1 MRLRTRLFLSISAL
15 ITVALVGLLLGLVSV
30 MQMAGNQ
37 EQLINRSFA
46 TIDISLRMRQQLGDQ
61 MVNLMGKELDL
72 PALQTSQQKFLAALE
87 EGLNSTTDEQTRE
100 HFQQIAASYKVFL
113 DVVRQPA
120 SLRWSLLDDDDFSHS
135 LDVLRSSMVELQRHS
150 LAVVGEAE
158 DAARDRALLVA
169 GLLGLLGIA
178 VLLVGFITAQS
189 MARRFAEP
197 IDALAKAAEQV
208 SKEDFQVTLP
218 LSPVNEMSTLIR
230 RFGQMAEALR
240 VFKETNVEKL
250 LAEQQR
256 LKAVLDSIDDGLL
269 ILDRQGRIQHASP
282 VAQRQLSWEEQVPP
296 GQSLSQ
302 ALGRPDLDELA
313 QRVLRGE
320 TLLEAPE
327 DLAINA
333 DGEQRLLNWR
343 LVPVVLGEGRLLGG
357 VMVLRDVT
365 EERAFER
372 VRNEFVLRASHEL
385 RTPVTGMQMA
395 FGLLNERLHFDPESR
410 EGDLLKTVDEEMQ
423 RLVRLINDLLD
434 FSRYQSGVQALEREP
449 CDLEEMLT
457 ALRQRYQAHASEHGT
472 EIELELHPPLPRMN
486 LDRLQIERVL
496 DNLVGNAIR
505 HSPNGGRIR
514 LQARRHGERVLMSV
528 ADDGEGVPYSQ
539 QSRIFEP
546 FVQVGHRKGGAG
558 LGLALCKEIVQ
569 LHGGR
574 IGLYSRPGHGA
585 QFYMTLPV

>member
-15 ITVALVGLLLGLVSV
+15 ITVALVGVLLGLVSV
-30 MQMAGNQ
+30 MQMAGSQ
-37 EQLINRSFA
+37 ERLINQAFS
-46 TIDISLRMRQQLGDQ
+46 TIDISLRMRQHLGDQ
-61 MVNLMGKELDL
+61 MVNLMGKDLDS
-72 PALQTSQQKFLAALE
+72 PALQASQQKFLAALE
-87 EGLNSTTDEQTRE
+87 EGLSSTTDAQTRE
-100 HFQQIAASYKVFL
+100 HFQRIAASYQVFL
-113 DVVRQPA
+113 DVMRQPA
-120 SLRWSLLDDDDFSHS
+120 SLRWSLLDDDDFSHA
-135 LDVLRSSMVELQRHS
+135 LDILRTSMVELQRHS
-150 LAVVGEAE
+150 LSVVGDAE
-158 DAARDRALLVA
+158 GAARDRALLIA
-169 GLLGLLGIA
+169 SLLGLLGVA
-178 VLLVGFITAQS
+178 VLLIGFVTAQGI
-189 MARRFAEP
+189 ARRFGAP
-197 IDALAKAAEQV
+197 IDALAKAADQIGRG
-208 SKEDFQVTLP
+208 DFRVTLP
-218 LSPVNEMSTLIR
+218 LSPVNEVAALVR
-230 RFGQMAEALR
+230 RFGLMAEALR
-240 VFKETNVEKL
+240 QLKETNIEKL

-269 ILDRQGRIQHASP
+269 IVDRQGRIQHANP
-282 VAQRQLSWEEQVPP
+282 VAQRQLSWAEAPL
-296 GQSLSQ
+296 GQPLSQ

-320 TLLEAPE
+320 PLEDEPE
-327 DLAINA
+327 DLVIEA
-333 DGEQRLLNWR
+333 DGEQRLLSWR
-343 LVPVVLGEGRLLGG
+343 LTPVLLDEGRLLGG

-395 FGLLNERLHFDPESR
+395 FGLLNERLRFDSESR
-410 EGDLLKTVDEEMQ
+410 EADLQRTVDEEMQ

-449 CDLEEMLT
+449 CDLEELLAT
-457 ALRQRYQAHASEHGT
+457 LRQRYSAHADERGI
-472 EIELELHPPLPRMN
+472 EIELELHPPLPRVK

-496 DNLVGNAIR
+496 DNLVGNAMR
-505 HSPNGGRIR
+505 HSSEGGHIR
-514 LQARRHGERVLMSV
+514 LQARRHGERVLLSV

-539 QSRIFEP
+539 QARIFEP

-574 IGLYSRPGHGA
+574 IGLYSRPGQGA

>member
-1 MRLRTRLFLSISAL
+1 MRLRTQLFLSISAL

-37 EQLINRSFA
+37 ERLINQSFA

-61 MVNLMGKELDL
+61 MVNLMGKDLDL
-72 PALQTSQQKFLAALE
+72 PALQTSQQKFLVALE

-100 HFQQIAASYKVFL
+100 HFQRIAASYKVFL

-135 LDVLRSSMVELQRHS
+135 LDVLRTSMVELQRHS
-150 LAVVGEAE
+150 LSVVGDAE
-158 DAARDRALLVA
+158 GAARDRALLVA
-169 GLLGLLGIA
+169 SLLGLLGVA
-178 VLLVGFITAQS
+178 VLLVGFITAQG

-197 IDALAKAAEQV
+197 IDALAKAADQV
-208 SKEDFQVTLP
+208 GKGDFQVTLP

-240 VFKETNVEKL
+240 MFKETNVEKL

-282 VAQRQLSWEEQVPP
+282 VAQRQLSWEEEVPP

-302 ALGRPDLDELA
+302 ALGRPELDELA

-343 LVPVVLGEGRLLGG
+343 LVPVVLGEERLLGG

-449 CDLEEMLT
+449 CDLEQLLT
-457 ALRQRYQAHASEHGT
+457 TLRQRYQAHAGEHGI
-472 EIELELHPPLPRMN
+472 EIDLELHPPLPRMN

-505 HSPNGGRIR
+505 HSPNGGHIR

>member
-15 ITVALVGLLLGLVSV
+15 ITVALVGVLLGLVSV
-30 MQMAGNQ
+30 MQMAGSQ
-37 EQLINRSFA
+37 ERLINQAFS
-46 TIDISLRMRQQLGDQ
+46 TIDISLRMRQHLGDQ
-61 MVNLMGKELDL
+61 MVNLMGKDLDS
-72 PALQTSQQKFLAALE
+72 PALQASQQKFLAALE
-87 EGLNSTTDEQTRE
+87 EGLNSTTDAQTRE
-100 HFQQIAASYKVFL
+100 HFQRIAASYQVFL
-113 DVVRQPA
+113 DVMRQPA
-120 SLRWSLLDDDDFSHS
+120 SLRWSLLDDDDFSHA
-135 LDVLRSSMVELQRHS
+135 LDILRTSMVELQRHS
-150 LAVVGEAE
+150 LSVVGDAE
-158 DAARDRALLVA
+158 SAARDRALLIA
-169 GLLGLLGIA
+169 SLLGLLGVA
-178 VLLVGFITAQS
+178 VLLIGFVTAQGI
-189 MARRFAEP
+189 ARRFGAP
-197 IDALAKAAEQV
+197 IDALAKAADQIGRG
-208 SKEDFQVTLP
+208 DFRVTLP
-218 LSPVNEMSTLIR
+218 LSPVNEMAALIR
-230 RFGQMAEALR
+230 RFGLMAEALR
-240 VFKETNVEKL
+240 LLKETNIEKL

-269 ILDRQGRIQHASP
+269 IVDRQGRIQHANP
-282 VAQRQLSWEEQVPP
+282 VAQRQLSWAEAPLGRP
-296 GQSLSQ
+296 LSQ

-320 TLLEAPE
+320 TLEDEPE
-327 DLAINA
+327 DLVIEA
-333 DGEQRLLNWR
+333 DGEQRLLSWR
-343 LVPVVLGEGRLLGG
+343 LTPVLLDEGRLLGG

-395 FGLLNERLHFDPESR
+395 FGLLNERLRFDPESR
-410 EGDLLKTVDEEMQ
+410 EADLQRTVDEEMQ

-449 CDLEEMLT
+449 CDLEELLAT
-457 ALRQRYQAHASEHGT
+457 LRQRYSAHAGERGI
-472 EIELELHPPLPRMN
+472 EIELELHPPLPRVK

-496 DNLVGNAIR
+496 DNLVGNAMR
-505 HSPNGGRIR
+505 HSSEGGHIR
-514 LQARRHGERVLMSV
+514 LQARRHGERVLLSV

-539 QSRIFEP
+539 QARIFEP

-574 IGLYSRPGHGA
+574 IGLSSRPGQGA

>member
-1 MRLRTRLFLSISAL
+1 MQLRTRLFLSISAL

-30 MQMAGNQ
+30 MQMAGSQERVINQ
-37 EQLINRSFA
+37 AFA
-46 TIDISLRMRQQLGDQ
+46 TIDISLRMRQHLGDQ
-61 MVNLMGKELDL
+61 MVNLMGKDLDL
-72 PALQTSQQKFLAALE
+72 PALQDSQQKFLAALE

-100 HFQQIAASYKVFL
+100 HFQRIAASYKVFL
-113 DVVRQPA
+113 DVVQQPA
-120 SLRWSLLDDDDFSHS
+120 SLRWSLLDDNDFSHS
-135 LDVLRSSMVELQRHS
+135 LDILRTSMVELQRHS
-150 LAVVGEAE
+150 LTMVGNAE
-158 DAARDRALLVA
+158 GSARSRALLVA
-169 GLLGLLGIA
+169 SLLGVLGLA
-178 VLLVGFITAQS
+178 VLVVGFITAQS

-197 IDALAKAAEQV
+197 IDALAKAADQV
-208 SKEDFQVTLP
+208 GKGDFRVTLP
-218 LSPVNEMSTLIR
+218 LSPVNEVSTLIR
-230 RFGQMAEALR
+230 RFGVMADALR
-240 VFKETNVEKL
+240 MFKETNVDNL

-256 LKAVLDSIDDGLL
+256 LNAVLNSIDDGLL
-269 ILDRQGRIQHASP
+269 ILDRQGRIQHANP
-282 VAQRQLSWEEQVPP
+282 VAQRQLSWDEVTP

-302 ALGRPDLDELA
+302 ALGRPEMDELA

-320 TLLEAPE
+320 TLDEAPE
-327 DLAINA
+327 DLEINA

-343 LVPVVLGEGRLLGG
+343 LVPVVLDEERLQGG

-395 FGLLNERLHFDPESR
+395 FGLLNERLHFDPDGR
-410 EGDLLKTVDEEMQ
+410 EADLLKTVDEEMQ

-434 FSRYQSGVQALEREP
+434 FSRYQSGVQVLERVS
-449 CDLEEMLT
+449 CDIQELLA
-457 ALRQRYQAHASEHGT
+457 ALRQRFEPHASEHGI
-472 EIELELHPPLPRMN
+472 EIELDLHPPLPQMN

-505 HSPNGGRIR
+505 HSPNGGHIR
-514 LQARRHGERVLMSV
+514 LQARRHGERVLVSV

-546 FVQVGHRKGGAG
+546 FVQVGHRMGGAG

>member
-15 ITVALVGLLLGLVSV
+15 ITVALLGLLLGLVSV
-30 MQMAGNQ
+30 MQMASSQ
-37 EQLINRSFA
+37 ERLINQSFA

-61 MVNLMGKELDL
+61 MVNLMGRDLDL
-72 PALQTSQQKFLAALE
+72 PALQASQQKFLAALD
-87 EGLNSTTDEQTRE
+87 EGLHSTTDEQTLA
-100 HFQQIAASYKVFL
+100 HFQRIAASYKIFL
-113 DVVRQPA
+113 DVVRQPV

-135 LDVLRSSMVELQRHS
+135 LDILRTSMVELQRHS
-150 LAVVGEAE
+150 LSVVGDAE
-158 DAARDRALLVA
+158 GAARNRALLVA
-169 GLLGLLGIA
+169 SLLGLLGIA
-178 VLLVGFITAQS
+178 VLAVGLITAQG

-197 IDALAKAAEQV
+197 IDALAKAADQV
-208 SKEDFQVTLP
+208 GRGDFKVTLP

-230 RFGQMAEALR
+230 RFGLMAEALR
-240 VFKETNVEKL
+240 MFKETNVEKL

-269 ILDRQGRIQHASP
+269 ILDRQGRIQHANP
-282 VAQRQLSWEEQVPP
+282 VAQRQLSWEEVVP
-296 GQSLSQ
+296 GQLLSQ
-302 ALGRPDLDELA
+302 ALGRPELDELA

-320 TLLEAPE
+320 TLDEAPE
-327 DLAINA
+327 DLEVNA

-343 LVPVVLGEGRLLGG
+343 LVPVALDAERLQGG

-395 FGLLNERLHFDPESR
+395 FGLLNERLNFDPEGR
-410 EGDLLKTVDEEMQ
+410 EADLLKTVDEEMQ

-434 FSRYQSGVQALEREP
+434 FSRYQSGVQVLEREP
-449 CDLEEMLT
+449 CDLEELLV
-457 ALRQRYQAHASEHGT
+457 ALRQRYEPQASEHGI
-472 EIELELHPPLPRMN
+472 EIELELHPPLPRMS

-505 HSPNGGRIR
+505 HSPNGGHIR
-514 LQARRHGERVLMSV
+514 LQARRHGERVLLSV

-558 LGLALCKEIVQ
+558 LGLAMCKEIVQ

-585 QFYMTLPV
+585 QFYMTLPM

>member
-30 MQMAGNQ
+30 MQMAGSQ
-37 EQLINRSFA
+37 ERLINQSFA
-46 TIDISLRMRQQLGDQ
+46 TIDISLRMRQHLGDQ
-61 MVNLMGKELDL
+61 MVNLMGKDLDL

-100 HFQQIAASYKVFL
+100 HFQRIAESYKVFL
-113 DVVRQPA
+113 DVVQQPA
-120 SLRWSLLDDDDFSHS
+120 SLRWSLLDDNDFSHS
-135 LDVLRSSMVELQRHS
+135 LDILRTSMVELQRHS
-150 LAVVGEAE
+150 LTMVGKAE
-158 DAARDRALLVA
+158 GAARSRALLVA
-169 GLLGLLGIA
+169 SLLGVLGLA
-178 VLLVGFITAQS
+178 VLVVGFITAQS

-197 IDALAKAAEQV
+197 IDALAKAADQV
-208 SKEDFQVTLP
+208 GKGDFRVTLP
-218 LSPVNEMSTLIR
+218 LSPVNEVSTLIR
-230 RFGQMAEALR
+230 RFGVMADALR
-240 VFKETNVEKL
+240 MFKETNVDNL

-256 LKAVLDSIDDGLL
+256 LNAVLNSIDDGLL
-269 ILDRQGRIQHASP
+269 ILDRMGRIQHANP
-282 VAQRQLSWEEQVPP
+282 VAQRQLSWEEFTP
-296 GQSLSQ
+296 GQSLSR
-302 ALGRPDLDELA
+302 ALGRPEMDELA

-320 TLLEAPE
+320 TLDEAPE
-327 DLAINA
+327 DLEINA
-333 DGEQRLLNWR
+333 DGEQRLLSWR
-343 LVPVVLGEGRLLGG
+343 LVPVALDEERLQGG

-395 FGLLNERLHFDPESR
+395 FGLLNERLHFDPDGR
-410 EGDLLKTVDEEMQ
+410 EADLLKTVDEEMQ

-434 FSRYQSGVQALEREP
+434 FSRYQSGVQVLERVS
-449 CDLEEMLT
+449 CDIQELLA
-457 ALRQRYQAHASEHGT
+457 ALRQRFEPQASEHGI
-472 EIELELHPPLPRMN
+472 EIELDLHAPLPRMN

-505 HSPNGGRIR
+505 HSPNGGHIR
-514 LQARRHGERVLMSV
+514 LQARRHGERVLVSV

-546 FVQVGHRKGGAG
+546 FVQVGHRMGGAG

>member
-15 ITVALVGLLLGLVSV
+15 ITVALLGLLLGLVSV
-30 MQMAGNQ
+30 MQMASSQ
-37 EQLINRSFA
+37 ERLINQSFA

-61 MVNLMGKELDL
+61 MVNLMGRDLDL
-72 PALQTSQQKFLAALE
+72 PALQASQQKFLAALD
-87 EGLNSTTDEQTRE
+87 EGLHSTTDEQTLA
-100 HFQQIAASYKVFL
+100 HFQRIAASYKIFL
-113 DVVRQPA
+113 DVVRQPV

-135 LDVLRSSMVELQRHS
+135 LDILRTSMVELQRHS
-150 LAVVGEAE
+150 LSVVGDAE
-158 DAARDRALLVA
+158 GAARNRALLVA
-169 GLLGLLGIA
+169 SLLGLLGIA
-178 VLLVGFITAQS
+178 VLAVGLITAHG

-197 IDALAKAAEQV
+197 IDALAKAADQV
-208 SKEDFQVTLP
+208 GRGDFKVTLP

-230 RFGQMAEALR
+230 RFGLMAEALR
-240 VFKETNVEKL
+240 MFKETNVEKL

-269 ILDRQGRIQHASP
+269 ILDRQGRIQHANP
-282 VAQRQLSWEEQVPP
+282 VAQRQLSWEEVVP
-296 GQSLSQ
+296 GQLLSQ
-302 ALGRPDLDELA
+302 ALGRPELDELA

-320 TLLEAPE
+320 TLDEAPE
-327 DLAINA
+327 DLEVNA

-343 LVPVVLGEGRLLGG
+343 LVPVALDAERLQGG

-395 FGLLNERLHFDPESR
+395 FGLLNERLNFDPEGR
-410 EGDLLKTVDEEMQ
+410 EADLLKTVDEEMQ

-434 FSRYQSGVQALEREP
+434 FSRYQSGVQVLEREP
-449 CDLEEMLT
+449 CDLEELLV
-457 ALRQRYQAHASEHGT
+457 ALRQRYEPQASEHGI
-472 EIELELHPPLPRMN
+472 EIELELHPPLPRMS

-505 HSPNGGRIR
+505 HSPNGGHIR
-514 LQARRHGERVLMSV
+514 LQARRHGERVLLSV

-558 LGLALCKEIVQ
+558 LGLAMCKEIVQ

-585 QFYMTLPV
+585 QFYMTLPM

>member
-15 ITVALVGLLLGLVSV
+15 ITVALLGLLLGLVSV
-30 MQMAGNQ
+30 MQMASSQ
-37 EQLINRSFA
+37 ERLINQSFA

-61 MVNLMGKELDL
+61 MVNLMGRDLDL
-72 PALQTSQQKFLAALE
+72 PALQASQQKFLAALD
-87 EGLNSTTDEQTRE
+87 EGLHSTTDEQTLA
-100 HFQQIAASYKVFL
+100 HFQRIAASYKIFL
-113 DVVRQPA
+113 DVVRQPV

-135 LDVLRSSMVELQRHS
+135 LDILRTSMVELQRHS
-150 LAVVGEAE
+150 LSVVGDAE
-158 DAARDRALLVA
+158 GAARNRALLVA
-169 GLLGLLGIA
+169 SLLGLLGIA
-178 VLLVGFITAQS
+178 VLAVGLITAHG

-197 IDALAKAAEQV
+197 IDALAKAADQV
-208 SKEDFQVTLP
+208 GRGDFKVTLP

-230 RFGQMAEALR
+230 RFGLMAEALR
-240 VFKETNVEKL
+240 MFKETNVEKL

-269 ILDRQGRIQHASP
+269 ILDRQGRIQHANP
-282 VAQRQLSWEEQVPP
+282 VAQRQLSWEEVVP
-296 GQSLSQ
+296 GQLLSQ
-302 ALGRPDLDELA
+302 ALGRPELDELA

-320 TLLEAPE
+320 TLDEAPE
-327 DLAINA
+327 DLEVNA

-343 LVPVVLGEGRLLGG
+343 LVPVALDAERLQGG

-395 FGLLNERLHFDPESR
+395 FGLLNERLNFDPEGR
-410 EGDLLKTVDEEMQ
+410 EADLLKTVDEEMQ

-434 FSRYQSGVQALEREP
+434 FSRYQSGVQVLEREP
-449 CDLEEMLT
+449 CDLEELLV
-457 ALRQRYQAHASEHGT
+457 ALRQRYEPQASEHGI
-472 EIELELHPPLPRMN
+472 EIELELYPPLPRMS

-505 HSPNGGRIR
+505 HSPNGGHIR
-514 LQARRHGERVLMSV
+514 LQARRHGERVLLSV

-558 LGLALCKEIVQ
+558 LGLAMCKEIVQ

-585 QFYMTLPV
+585 QFYMTLPM

>member
-30 MQMAGNQ
+30 MQMAGSQERVINQ
-37 EQLINRSFA
+37 AFA
-46 TIDISLRMRQQLGDQ
+46 TIDISLRMRQHLGDQ
-61 MVNLMGKELDL
+61 MVNLMGKDLDL
-72 PALQTSQQKFLAALE
+72 PALQASQQKFLAALE

-100 HFQQIAASYKVFL
+100 HFQRIAASYKVFL
-113 DVVRQPA
+113 DVVQQPA
-120 SLRWSLLDDDDFSHS
+120 SLRWSLLDDNDFSHS
-135 LDVLRSSMVELQRHS
+135 LDILRTSMVELQRHS
-150 LAVVGEAE
+150 LTTVGEAE
-158 DAARDRALLVA
+158 GAARSRALLVA
-169 GLLGLLGIA
+169 SLLGVLGLA
-178 VLLVGFITAQS
+178 VLVVGFITAQS

-197 IDALAKAAEQV
+197 IDALARAADQV
-208 SKEDFQVTLP
+208 GKGDFRVTLP
-218 LSPVNEMSTLIR
+218 LSPVNEVSTLIR
-230 RFGQMAEALR
+230 RFGVMADALR
-240 VFKETNVEKL
+240 MFKETNVDNL

-256 LKAVLDSIDDGLL
+256 LNAVLNSIDDGLL
-269 ILDRQGRIQHASP
+269 ILDRMGRIQHANP
-282 VAQRQLSWEEQVPP
+282 VAQRQLSWDEVTP

-302 ALGRPDLDELA
+302 ALGRPEMDELA

-320 TLLEAPE
+320 TLDEAPE
-327 DLAINA
+327 DLEINA
-333 DGEQRLLNWR
+333 DGEQRLLSWR
-343 LVPVVLGEGRLLGG
+343 LVPVVLDEERLQGG

-395 FGLLNERLHFDPESR
+395 FGLLNERLHFDPDGR
-410 EGDLLKTVDEEMQ
+410 EADLLKTVDEEMQ

-434 FSRYQSGVQALEREP
+434 FSRYQSGVQVLERVS
-449 CDLEEMLT
+449 CDIQELLA
-457 ALRQRYQAHASEHGT
+457 ALRQRFEPQASEHGI
-472 EIELELHPPLPRMN
+472 EIELDLHPPLPRMN

-496 DNLVGNAIR
+496 DNLVGNALR
-505 HSPNGGRIR
+505 HSPNGGHIR
-514 LQARRHGERVLMSV
+514 LQARRHGERVLVSV

-546 FVQVGHRKGGAG
+546 FVQVGHRMGGAG

>member
-15 ITVALVGLLLGLVSV
+15 ITVALVGVLLGLVSV
-30 MQMAGNQ
+30 MQMAGSQ
-37 EQLINRSFA
+37 ERLINQAFS
-46 TIDISLRMRQQLGDQ
+46 TIDISLRMRQHLGDQ
-61 MVNLMGKELDL
+61 MVNLMGKDLDS
-72 PALQTSQQKFLAALE
+72 PALQASQQKFLAALE
-87 EGLNSTTDEQTRE
+87 EGLSSTTDAQTRE
-100 HFQQIAASYKVFL
+100 HFQRIAASYQVFL
-113 DVVRQPA
+113 DVMRQPA
-120 SLRWSLLDDDDFSHS
+120 SLRWSLLDDDDFSHA
-135 LDVLRSSMVELQRHS
+135 LDILRTSMVELQRHS
-150 LAVVGEAE
+150 LSVVGDAE
-158 DAARDRALLVA
+158 GAARDRALLIA
-169 GLLGLLGIA
+169 SLLGLLGVA
-178 VLLVGFITAQS
+178 VLLIGFVTAQGI
-189 MARRFAEP
+189 ARRFGAP
-197 IDALAKAAEQV
+197 IDALAKAADQIGRG
-208 SKEDFQVTLP
+208 DFRVTLP
-218 LSPVNEMSTLIR
+218 LSPVNEVAALVR
-230 RFGQMAEALR
+230 RFGLMAEALR
-240 VFKETNVEKL
+240 QFKETNIEKL

-269 ILDRQGRIQHASP
+269 IVDRQGRIQHANP
-282 VAQRQLSWEEQVPP
+282 VAQRQLSWAEAPL
-296 GQSLSQ
+296 GQTLSQ

-320 TLLEAPE
+320 PLEDEPE
-327 DLAINA
+327 DLVIEA
-333 DGEQRLLNWR
+333 DGEQRLLSWR
-343 LVPVVLGEGRLLGG
+343 LTPVLLDEGRLLGG

-395 FGLLNERLHFDPESR
+395 FGLLNERLRFDSESR
-410 EGDLLKTVDEEMQ
+410 EADLQRTVDEEMQ

-449 CDLEEMLT
+449 CDLEELLAT
-457 ALRQRYQAHASEHGT
+457 LRQRYSAHADERGI
-472 EIELELHPPLPRMN
+472 EIELELHPPLPRVK

-496 DNLVGNAIR
+496 DNLVGNAMR
-505 HSPNGGRIR
+505 HSSEGGHIR
-514 LQARRHGERVLMSV
+514 LQARRHGERVLLSV

-539 QSRIFEP
+539 QARIFEP

-574 IGLYSRPGHGA
+574 IGLYSRPGQGA

>member
-15 ITVALVGLLLGLVSV
+15 ITVALLGLLLGLVSV
-30 MQMAGNQ
+30 MQMASSQ
-37 EQLINRSFA
+37 ERLINQSFA

-61 MVNLMGKELDL
+61 MVNLMGRDLDL
-72 PALQTSQQKFLAALE
+72 PALQASQQKFLAALD
-87 EGLNSTTDEQTRE
+87 EGLHSTTDEQTLA
-100 HFQQIAASYKVFL
+100 HFQRIAASYKIFL
-113 DVVRQPA
+113 DVVRQPV

-135 LDVLRSSMVELQRHS
+135 LDILRTSMVELQRHS
-150 LAVVGEAE
+150 LSVVGDAE
-158 DAARDRALLVA
+158 GAARNRALLVA
-169 GLLGLLGIA
+169 SLLGLLGIA
-178 VLLVGFITAQS
+178 VLAVGLITAQG

-197 IDALAKAAEQV
+197 IDALAKAADQV
-208 SKEDFQVTLP
+208 GRGDFKVTLP

-230 RFGQMAEALR
+230 RFGLMAEALR
-240 VFKETNVEKL
+240 MFKETNVEKL

-269 ILDRQGRIQHASP
+269 ILDRQGRIQHANP
-282 VAQRQLSWEEQVPP
+282 VAQRQLSWEEVVP
-296 GQSLSQ
+296 GQLLSQ
-302 ALGRPDLDELA
+302 ALGRPELDELA

-320 TLLEAPE
+320 ALDEAPE
-327 DLAINA
+327 DLEVNA

-343 LVPVVLGEGRLLGG
+343 LVPVALDAERLQGG

-395 FGLLNERLHFDPESR
+395 FGLLNERLNFDPEGR
-410 EGDLLKTVDEEMQ
+410 EADLLKTVDEEMQ

-434 FSRYQSGVQALEREP
+434 FSRYQSGVQVLEREP
-449 CDLEEMLT
+449 CDLEELLV
-457 ALRQRYQAHASEHGT
+457 ALRQRYEPQASEHGI
-472 EIELELHPPLPRMN
+472 EIELELHPPLPRMS

-505 HSPNGGRIR
+505 HSPNGGHIR
-514 LQARRHGERVLMSV
+514 LQARRHGERVLLSV

-558 LGLALCKEIVQ
+558 LGLAMCKEIVQ

-585 QFYMTLPV
+585 QFYMTLPM

>member
-1 MRLRTRLFLSISAL
+1 MQLRTRLFLSISAL

-30 MQMAGNQ
+30 MQMAGSQ
-37 EQLINRSFA
+37 ERLINQSFA
-46 TIDISLRMRQQLGDQ
+46 TIDISLRMRQHLGDQ
-61 MVNLMGKELDL
+61 MVNLMGKDLDL
-72 PALQTSQQKFLAALE
+72 PALQASQQKFLAALE
-87 EGLNSTTDEQTRE
+87 EGLNSATDEQTRE
-100 HFQQIAASYKVFL
+100 HFQRIAASYKVFL
-113 DVVRQPA
+113 DVVQQPA
-120 SLRWSLLDDDDFSHS
+120 SLRWSLLDDNDFSHS
-135 LDVLRSSMVELQRHS
+135 LDILRTSMVALQRHS
-150 LAVVGEAE
+150 LTTVGEAE
-158 DAARDRALLVA
+158 GAARSRALLVA
-169 GLLGLLGIA
+169 SLLGVLGLA
-178 VLLVGFITAQS
+178 VLVVGFITAQS

-197 IDALAKAAEQV
+197 IDALAKAADQV
-208 SKEDFQVTLP
+208 GKGDFRVTLP
-218 LSPVNEMSTLIR
+218 MSPVNEVSTLIR
-230 RFGQMAEALR
+230 RFGVMADALR
-240 VFKETNVEKL
+240 MFKETNVDNL

-256 LKAVLDSIDDGLL
+256 LNAVLNSIDDGLL
-269 ILDRQGRIQHASP
+269 ILDRMGRIQHANP
-282 VAQRQLSWEEQVPP
+282 VAQRQLSWEEFTP
-296 GQSLSQ
+296 GQSLSR
-302 ALGRPDLDELA
+302 ALGRPEMDELA

-320 TLLEAPE
+320 TLDEAPA
-327 DLAINA
+327 DLEIHA
-333 DGEQRLLNWR
+333 DGEQRLLSWR
-343 LVPVVLGEGRLLGG
+343 LVPVVLDQERLQGG

-395 FGLLNERLHFDPESR
+395 FGLLNERLHFNPDGR
-410 EGDLLKTVDEEMQ
+410 EADLLKTVDEEMQ

-434 FSRYQSGVQALEREP
+434 FSRYQSGVQVLERVS
-449 CDLEEMLT
+449 CDIQELLA
-457 ALRQRYQAHASEHGT
+457 ALRQRFEPQASEHGI
-472 EIELELHPPLPRMN
+472 EIELDLHPPLPRMN

-505 HSPNGGRIR
+505 HSPNGGHIR
-514 LQARRHGERVLMSV
+514 LQARRHGERVLVSV

-546 FVQVGHRKGGAG
+546 FVQVGHRMGGAG